1 MATDIKL
8 ETKQVSHVSYRLLSG
23 AKACVVAAM
32 TRVDEECWDDAHEQ
46 IELAIVDLV
55 SARDKVKAAW
65 DKHGVR
71 D

>member
-8 ETKQVSHVSYRLLSG
+8 ETKQVSHDSYRIISD

-32 TRVDEECWDDAHEQ
+32 DKVDEERWDDAHEQ
-46 IELAIVDLV
+46 IELAIADLER
-55 SARDKVKAAW
+55 ARDRVKAAW
-65 DKHGVR
+65 EKHGVR